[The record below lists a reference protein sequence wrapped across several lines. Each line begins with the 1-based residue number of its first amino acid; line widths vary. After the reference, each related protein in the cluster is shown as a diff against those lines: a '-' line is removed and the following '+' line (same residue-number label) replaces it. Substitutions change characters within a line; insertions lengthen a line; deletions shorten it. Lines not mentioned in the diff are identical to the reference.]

1 MKSISIFEFGS
12 SHMVDGV
19 LVDEQVRY
27 RLSGSTV
34 SFEDFEL
41 VARVAQIKLGAPRDQ
56 VVYIKSTRLNPVP
69 KTILTIHIHK
79 DTHNE

>member
-12 SHMVDGV
+12 TQMVDGV

-27 RLSGSTV
+27 HLSGSSIT
-34 SFEDFEL
+34 FEDFEL
-41 VARVAQIKLGAPRDQ
+41 VARIAQIRLGAPRDQ

-69 KTILTIHIHK
+69 KTIWTIHIHK
-79 DTHNE
+79 ENTL

>member
-12 SHMVDGV
+12 TQMVNGV

-27 RLSGSTV
+27 HLSGSTV
-34 SFEDFEL
+34 SFTDFEL
-41 VARVAQIKLGAPRDQ
+41 VASIAQIKLCAPRDH

-69 KTILTIHIHK
+69 KTIWTIHIHK
-79 DTHNE
+79 ENTL